1 MGVNLSFLGAW
12 QNFCLVGLHNF
23 ETQKTFNQFMFKMRK
38 KKNENMAE
46 EIKETAA
53 EKTKETTVESMENT
67 QTETETAEEKND
79 THEEEH
85 EHKKAKHKK
94 DKNEVLFQEL
104 GEKLA
109 EITDKHLRL
118 QAEFDNFRKRTMKE
132 KADLIKSG
140 GESVLVNILPVVDD
154 FERALISLKDVP
166 DDDAGKKGTQLI
178 YNKFSEFLKQNN
190 IKEIDAVNQDFDV
203 DLHEAIT
210 KIPAPDE
217 KLKGKVVDVVQKGY
231 LLNDKVIRFAKVV
244 IGE

>member
-1 MGVNLSFLGAW
+1 MATEDIKSKEKEVTAEDI
-12 QNFCLVGLHNF
+12 QNNDSV
-23 ETQKTFNQFMFKMRK
+23 E
-38 KKNENMAE
+38 
-46 EIKETAA
+46 
-53 EKTKETTVESMENT
+53 EKTENKK
-67 QTETETAEEKND
+67 EEKA
-79 THEEEH
+79 
-85 EHKKAKHKK
+85 HKKSKSKK
-94 DKNEVLFQEL
+94 DKNETQLQDL

-109 EITDKHLRL
+109 DITDKHLRL

-140 GESVLVNILPVVDD
+140 GESVLINILPVIDD
-154 FERALISLKDVP
+154 FERALLSLKDVS
-166 DDDAGKKGTQLI
+166 DEDAGKKGTQLI

-190 IKEIDAVNQDFDV
+190 IKEIDAVNQDFNV

-231 LLNDKVIRFAKVV
+231 TLNDKVIRFAKVV

>member
-1 MGVNLSFLGAW
+1 
-12 QNFCLVGLHNF
+12 
-23 ETQKTFNQFMFKMRK
+23 MFKMNK
-38 KKNENMAE
+38 
-46 EIKETAA
+46 
-53 EKTKETTVESMENT
+53 KTKKDMTEKVKES
-67 QTETETAEEKND
+67 TAEEKENKQPEAEPVEVKNE
-79 THEEEH
+79 THTEEH
-85 EHKKAKHKK
+85 DHKKAKHKK
-94 DKNEVLFQEL
+94 DKNEVLLQEL

-109 EITDKHLRL
+109 EISDKHLRL

-140 GESVLVNILPVVDD
+140 GESVLINILPVVDD
-154 FERALISLKDVP
+154 FERALASLKDLP
-166 DDDAGKKGTQLI
+166 DDDAGKIGTQLI

-190 IKEIDAVNQDFDV
+190 VKEIEAINLDFNV

-217 KLKGKVVDVVQKGY
+217 TLKGKVVDVLQKGY